1 MGLILTL
8 KQLVMYELPYVVL
21 PWNSQMLEYGLL
33 LAYAQ
38 YKFDHASSIWQLK
51 SNFVMP
57 NLSQNETINLSLCAV
72 IFCLILLDYPKLI
85 FPLFF
90 KTNVCT
96 DFV

>member
-1 MGLILTL
+1 
-8 KQLVMYELPYVVL
+8 MYELPYVVL
-21 PWNSQMLEYGLL
+21 PWNSQMLEYSLL

-51 SNFVMP
+51 STFVMP
-57 NLSQNETINLSLCAV
+57 NLSQNETINLYLSAV

-96 DFV
+96 DLSIYS

>member
-1 MGLILTL
+1 
-8 KQLVMYELPYVVL
+8 MYELPYVIL
-21 PWNSQMLEYGLL
+21 PWNSQMLEHGLL

-38 YKFDHASSIWQLK
+38 NKFNHAFSIWQLK

-57 NLSQNETINLSLCAV
+57 NLSQRETKNLSVCAV
-72 IFCLILLDYPKLI
+72 IFCFILLDYPKLV

-96 DFV
+96 DLPIYS